1 MIGIRKLL
9 TLAIFSLSV
18 TEIGCGAAES
28 TPEHLLYSVSLPKNY
43 DSKKEYEL
51 VVALHG
57 SGDPPK
63 HFVQALRSLM
73 PERDCILIAPDSE
86 DVNSW
91 TNNDLASVVET
102 IESAR
107 KKYRIAKNRTVL
119 LGFSAGAG
127 IGFFFIAE
135 RPALADAFCAFAH
148 HVDNDLTDDAL
159 SAAKQIPVFYS
170 VGTRDKYWK
179 ASSQTASR
187 LKTLGFRL
195 NYEAPDGVGHELKQD
210 QLERM
215 FKWIDSLRKPEDSG
229 TASSASITI
238 GPRK

>member
-1 MIGIRKLL
+1 
-9 TLAIFSLSV
+9 
-18 TEIGCGAAES
+18 
-28 TPEHLLYSVSLPKNY
+28 
-43 DSKKEYEL
+43 
-51 VVALHG
+51 
-57 SGDPPK
+57 
-63 HFVQALRSLM
+63 M
-73 PERDCILIAPDSE
+73 PDRNCILIAPESE

-91 TNNDLASVVET
+91 TSNDLASVVKT

-135 RPALADAFCAFAH
+135 RPDLADAFCAFAH
-148 HVDNDLTDDAL
+148 QVDDDLADDAL
-159 SAAKQIPVFYS
+159 SAAKQMPVFYS

-179 ASSQTASR
+179 ASSQTAAR

-195 NYEAPDGVGHELKQD
+195 TYEAPDGVGHELKRD
-210 QLERM
+210 QVERM
-215 FKWIDSLRKPEDSG
+215 FKWIDSLQKPKDPE
-229 TASSASITI
+229 TESSASITI